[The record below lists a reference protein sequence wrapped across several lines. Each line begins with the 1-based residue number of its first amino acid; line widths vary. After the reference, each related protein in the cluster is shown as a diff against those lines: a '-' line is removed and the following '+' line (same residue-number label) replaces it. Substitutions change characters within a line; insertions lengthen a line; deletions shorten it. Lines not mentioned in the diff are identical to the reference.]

1 MIVVTGC
8 KRSGT
13 SLWMQ
18 ILIAA
23 GFPHIGKAFSKNW
36 EKSIFEANPHGFY
49 ESIFRRGIHFMYN
62 PHPTIIHAYTTCS
75 NSMCSLM

>member
-1 MIVVTGC
+1 MLVVTGC

-23 GFPHIGKAFSKNW
+23 GFPHIGKDFWVESVQNGV
-36 EKSIFEANPHGFY
+36 EHG
-49 ESIFRRGIHFMYN
+49 
-62 PHPTIIHAYTTCS
+62 YTVF
-75 NSMCSLM
+75 